1 MKYYIFTI
9 EQYTQEGQYVE
20 GGKMYFSSDNY
31 DTVLVKFYNRLAEIA
46 NSAVHNFLDIKIYNS
61 EGGLVKKDTYG
72 AYIDPDTTQGE

>member
-31 DTVLVKFYNRLAEIA
+31 DTVLMKFYNRLAEIA
-46 NSAVHNFLDIKIYNS
+46 NSAVHNFLDIKIVQS
-61 EGGLVKKDTYG
+61 DGGIVKKDVYG
-72 AYIDPDTTQGE
+72 AYVNEDEA

>member
-31 DTVLVKFYNRLAEIA
+31 DTVLMKFYNRLAEIA
-46 NSAVHNFLDIKIYNS
+46 NSAVHNFLDIKIVQS
-61 EGGLVKKDTYG
+61 DGGIVKKDVYG
-72 AYIDPDTTQGE
+72 AYVNEEQA